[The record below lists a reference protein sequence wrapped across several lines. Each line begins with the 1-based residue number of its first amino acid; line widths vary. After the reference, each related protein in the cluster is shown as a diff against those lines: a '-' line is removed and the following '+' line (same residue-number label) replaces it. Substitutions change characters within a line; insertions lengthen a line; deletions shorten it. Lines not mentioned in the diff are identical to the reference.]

1 MKLTI
6 EAPGGTNV
14 VRGYSSAGVR
24 INDRVYE
31 GSVIVSAAS
40 VIDHW
45 PPRSVDEITEADLQ
59 RVLALK
65 PDVLLIGTG
74 HRQRFPAPA
83 LLAALH
89 RSRTGFEVMDTGAAC
104 RTYNVLVG
112 ERRNVAA
119 ALIVERD

>member
-6 EAPGGTNV
+6 EGTRRDEWA
-14 VRGYSSAGVR
+14 RGYSSAGVR

-45 PPRSVDEITEADLQ
+45 PPRSVDDDRRPTSS
-59 RVLALK
+59 RHSALK

-74 HRQRFPAPA
+74 HRQRFQRP
-83 LLAALH
+83 
-89 RSRTGFEVMDTGAAC
+89 RCSRRCTAHGPDSKSQDTGAA
-104 RTYNVLVG
+104 
-112 ERRNVAA
+112 VAPTTCSSA
-119 ALIVERD
+119 SDATWPRP